1 MQPQPKEFDEEFFEW
16 EERKDDMPFHRHMLA
31 GSVAGVAEHVSFL
44 PIDNI
49 KTHRQCLR
57 IELSLRDTVAYI
69 RSQPG
74 GLLNFWR
81 GSGVMA
87 AGCVPAHAL
96 FFSIYELS
104 KSRFGLHE
112 SEHLHF
118 DLNAL
123 VGAISSAFH
132 DLIMLPCEG
141 TGSRHQWLSSG
152 PRSSMSRPAKS

>member
-1 MQPQPKEFDEEFFEW
+1 MSAQGREFDEEFFEW
-16 EERKDDMPFHRHMLA
+16 EERKDDMPFYRHMLA

-57 IELSLRDTVAYI
+57 VEMSLRETVAYI
-69 RSQPG
+69 RGQPR

-96 FFSIYELS
+96 FFSIYELA
-104 KSRFGLHE
+104 KVRLGLHE

-123 VGAISSAFH
+123 VGAVSSAFH

-141 TGSRHQWLSSG
+141 SGSPHQSSNRE
-152 PRSSMSRPAKS
+152 PKS

>member
-1 MQPQPKEFDEEFFEW
+1 MSAQPKEFDDEFFEW
-16 EERKDDMPFHRHMLA
+16 EERKEDMPFHQHMVA

-57 IELSLRDTVAYI
+57 VELSLRETIGYI

-96 FFSIYELS
+96 FFSIYEVS
-104 KSRFGLHE
+104 KDRFGLHD
-112 SEHLHF
+112 SDLLNF

-141 TGSRHQWLSSG
+141 RG
-152 PRSSMSRPAKS
+152 PRYQSSSREPRS